1 MDVNIKDLILKKY
14 LDMTY
19 IHTILCQY
27 HYEWY
32 NKLNMIVMFPAII
45 GSGILTILNSSSIND
60 EILKIINISINGF
73 NTILI
78 TLSNQYKL
86 NDRLNYYKNSYIK
99 FNKLQ
104 HKIESFINN
113 PETINDKSLDDII
126 NEYDGY
132 VNDSN
137 YSYLSSYKKKIV
149 ENYGKSRQLPNSL
162 ALDLDNQMLCE
173 TKGRQISSSVG
184 FSKNIIV

>member
-86 NDRLNYYKNSYIK
+86 NDRLNHYKNSYIK

-104 HKIESFINN
+104 HKIESIINN
-113 PETINDKSLDDII
+113 SNDITDKILDDII
-126 NEYDGY
+126 NEYDTIT
-132 VNDSN
+132 NDN
-137 YSYLSSYKKKIV
+137 PYGFLSSYKKKIINV
-149 ENYGKSRQLPNSL
+149 FGGKRELPNSL
-162 ALDLDNQMLCE
+162 KLDYE
-173 TKGRQISSSVG
+173 TSTNASLVITNV
-184 FSKNIIV
+184 